1 MCCFSRREY
10 FFRCYSFI
18 IFVNGMNR
26 FIHFITDPAGV
37 FFCGGGY
44 EEWIT
49 VEFLLDLVGVKNAG
63 G

>member
-1 MCCFSRREY
+1 
-10 FFRCYSFI
+10 
-18 IFVNGMNR
+18 MNR